1 MGARFSAGL
10 GARDIHLHLVG
21 VVQSFGKG
29 LTSGKNQITLS
40 PPAAT
45 TAGDM
50 LVIIVD
56 VRQNRGLTSVT
67 SVTDSSADSWV
78 RATFVH
84 VRNTDAEMW
93 YAPNAASIPTTGNV
107 TVRTANL
114 GAIAATVIELSG
126 VVSTAPL
133 DVTATNSGSNALP
146 TGRFGPS
153 ATTNNA
159 TEIAIGDIG
168 WNAVVVANG
177 QSAGYTPASHSA
189 VHSEWR
195 GRRRAGGGRS

>member
-1 MGARFSAGL
+1 MWRRRPLAVSLARIPANLTGRRALRLGIFGLMGALTLIWVHGSLPVSVRATSASTSL
-10 GARDIHLHLVG
+10 GVI
-21 VVQSFGKG
+21 QSFGKG

-67 SVTDSSADSWV
+67 SVTDSSANSWV

-107 TVRTANL
+107 TVRTANS

-133 DVTATNSGSNALP
+133 GCHGHELRVQCAPD
-146 TGRFGPS
+146 GR
-153 ATTNNA
+153 AERHN
-159 TEIAIGDIG
+159 
-168 WNAVVVANG
+168 
-177 QSAGYTPASHSA
+177 QQRH
-189 VHSEWR
+189 
-195 GRRRAGGGRS
+195 